1 MKQKLFI
8 IIIIHPEYIFMNI
21 HNSLSELLT
30 NNMAANSAAIST
42 KGSFPGSGSESLAK
56 RAQTTIQDP
65 VFQKM
70 KQQFSIDFDFTL
82 PEAMKLHIMI
92 SKMKKWIQILE
103 TKIRLLPK

>member
-1 MKQKLFI
+1 M
-8 IIIIHPEYIFMNI
+8 
-21 HNSLSELLT
+21 T
-30 NNMAANSAAIST
+30 ANNAAISA

-82 PEAMKLHIMI
+82 PSAMKLHNMI
-92 SKMKKWIQILE
+92 SRMKKWIKILE
-103 TKIRLLPK
+103 AKIRVLPK

>member
-1 MKQKLFI
+1 MI
-8 IIIIHPEYIFMNI
+8 A
-21 HNSLSELLT
+21 

-65 VFQKM
+65 LFQKM
-70 KQQFSIDFDFTL
+70 KHQFSMDFDFSL
-82 PEAMKLHIMI
+82 PSSKKLHNMI
-92 SKMKKWIQILE
+92 SKMKKWINILE

>member
-1 MKQKLFI
+1 
-8 IIIIHPEYIFMNI
+8 
-21 HNSLSELLT
+21 
-30 NNMAANSAAIST
+30 MAANSAAIST

-82 PEAMKLHIMI
+82 PGAMKLHNMI
-92 SKMKKWIQILE
+92 LKMKKWIKILE

>member
-1 MKQKLFI
+1 
-8 IIIIHPEYIFMNI
+8 
-21 HNSLSELLT
+21 
-30 NNMAANSAAIST
+30 MAANSTA
-42 KGSFPGSGSESLAK
+42 KESFPGSGSESLAK

-82 PEAMKLHIMI
+82 PGAMKLHHMI
-92 SKMKKWIQILE
+92 SKMKKWIKILE